1 MLAVHQTAFRL
12 QGDISEFE
20 DESASSQN
28 NGSCTFRI
36 MEVEHNNISYCLIAL
51 LHVKYMELNT
61 MIVWNPNTRKNY
73 FNSICI

>member
-20 DESASSQN
+20 DEAASSQN
-28 NGSCTFRI
+28 NGSCTFQ
-36 MEVEHNNISYCLIAL
+36 EHNNISYCLIAL